1 MNYGDNFIPSG
12 DDHFVHKSEGQIKR
26 PQSIMP
32 VSPISAWHLH
42 DEFIGDD
49 LEIIFPEFPFKE
61 LIPEFMNNL
70 NPVNGYTVIDCIPA
84 VIMAPEFQKSQIELV
99 PNRFEYISNL
109 LHVLTVYL

>member
-1 MNYGDNFIPSG
+1 M
-12 DDHFVHKSEGQIKR
+12 EGQIEGSQAK
-26 PQSIMP
+26 ILA
-32 VSPISAWHLH
+32 SPAFARLLH

-61 LIPEFMNNL
+61 LITEFMNNL